1 MLLIEFSSL
10 SNETNV
16 KFEHVMVLSMCIAP
30 MEIFTDYLELF
41 WDDGILFYMWC
52 RESTYSYMKSIS
64 SSSICA
70 NSKKKLETT
79 NEEWKQN

>member
-1 MLLIEFSSL
+1 MI
-10 SNETNV
+10 
-16 KFEHVMVLSMCIAP
+16 LSMCIAP
-30 MEIFTDYLELF
+30 MEIFTDYSELF
-41 WDDGILFYMWC
+41 WDNGILFYMRS
-52 RESTYSYMKSIS
+52 RESTNSYMRNIS